1 MKSTLPSEKPEYN
14 TKKHNEKTSNVNY
27 LFPGL
32 KVGVIIPAYN
42 EEMNIG
48 KTLTQIPKNIS
59 DKLNV
64 IVVDDGSSDRTCEI
78 VRDFEVILLKHPRNR
93 GNGAATKT
101 GLDYCRE
108 NMHEIAIILD
118 ADGQHHPKYISD
130 FIKPIM
136 EDTIEFVVGNR
147 FRYYYDMDI
156 NRKLCSKLM
165 TAFYLL
171 FLRKKIADPTNGYRA
186 LSYNLIQDIEF
197 ESEYS
202 LTQEM
207 LFKIIPYYKYKEI
220 PIKVNPRDHGESFI
234 KIKNYLLKIVLLFIK
249 FYIFPKI
256 KRLTHKI
263 LSEDFRNRVKT
274 YYLKT

>member
-1 MKSTLPSEKPEYN
+1 LKTTLPSERSEYN
-14 TKKHNEKTSNVNY
+14 TKKINAKNSETNY

-32 KVGVIIPAYN
+32 KIGIVIPAYN

-48 KTLTQIPKNIS
+48 ETLAQIPKKIS
-59 DKLNV
+59 DNLEI
-64 IVVDDGSSDRTCEI
+64 IVVDDGSSDNTIEEANKFD
-78 VRDFEVILLKHPRNR
+78 VTLLKHPKNR

-101 GLDYCRE
+101 GLEYCKDNE
-108 NMHEIAIILD
+108 FEIAIILD
-118 ADGQHHPKYISD
+118 ADGQHHPKYIGD
-130 FIKPIM
+130 FVKPIM
-136 EDTIEFVVGNR
+136 EDSIEFVIGNR
-147 FRYYYDMDI
+147 FRHYYDMDV

-165 TAFYLL
+165 TAFYFL

-186 LSYNLIQDIEF
+186 LSSKLLQEVEF

-207 LFKIIPYYKYKEI
+207 LFKIVPFYKYKEL
-220 PIKVNPRDHGESFI
+220 PIQVNPRDHGESFI

-256 KRLTHKI
+256 KGLTHKI

>member
-1 MKSTLPSEKPEYN
+1 MPSEKSEYN
-14 TKKHNEKTSNVNY
+14 TKKLNVKTSDTKY

-32 KVGVIIPAYN
+32 KIGVVIPAYN

-48 KTLTQIPKNIS
+48 DTLSQIPKNVS

-64 IVVDDGSSDRTCEI
+64 IVVDDGSSDKTSEKASQFDI
-78 VRDFEVILLKHPRNR
+78 TLLKHPINR

-101 GLDYCRE
+101 GLEFCKE
-108 NMHEIAIILD
+108 KEFEIAIILD

-130 FIKPIM
+130 FVKPIM
-136 EDTIEFVVGNR
+136 EDSIEFVIGNR
-147 FRYYYDMDI
+147 FRYYYDMDK

-165 TAFYLL
+165 TAFYFL
-171 FLRKKIADPTNGYRA
+171 FLHKKIADPTNGYRA
-186 LSYNLIQDIEF
+186 LSSKLIQNIEF
-197 ESEYS
+197 ESDYS

-207 LFKIIPYYKYKEI
+207 LFKIVPFYKYKEI

>member
-1 MKSTLPSEKPEYN
+1 MKTTLPSEKSEYN
-14 TKKHNEKTSNVNY
+14 TKKLNVKTSDTKY

-32 KVGVIIPAYN
+32 KIGVVIPAYN

-48 KTLTQIPKNIS
+48 DTLSQIPKNVS

-64 IVVDDGSSDRTCEI
+64 IVVDDGSSDKTSEKASQFDI
-78 VRDFEVILLKHPRNR
+78 TLLKHPINR

-101 GLDYCRE
+101 GLEFCKE
-108 NMHEIAIILD
+108 KEFKIAIILD

-130 FIKPIM
+130 FVKPIM
-136 EDTIEFVVGNR
+136 EDSIEFVIGNR
-147 FRYYYDMDI
+147 FRYYYDMDK

-165 TAFYLL
+165 TAFYFL
-171 FLRKKIADPTNGYRA
+171 FLHKKIADPTNGYRA
-186 LSYNLIQDIEF
+186 LSSKLIQNIEF
-197 ESEYS
+197 ESDYS

-207 LFKIIPYYKYKEI
+207 LFKIVPFYKYKEI

>member
-1 MKSTLPSEKPEYN
+1 LKTTLPSEKSEYN
-14 TKKHNEKTSNVNY
+14 TKKLNVKTSDTKY

-32 KVGVIIPAYN
+32 KIGVVIPAYN

-48 KTLTQIPKNIS
+48 ETLSQIPKNIS

-64 IVVDDGSSDRTCEI
+64 IVVDDGSSDKTSEMASQFDI
-78 VRDFEVILLKHPRNR
+78 TLLKHPINR

-101 GLDYCRE
+101 GLEFCKE
-108 NMHEIAIILD
+108 KELEIAIILD

-130 FIKPIM
+130 FVKPIM
-136 EDTIEFVVGNR
+136 EDSIEFVIGNR
-147 FRYYYDMDI
+147 FRYYYDMDN

-165 TAFYLL
+165 TAFYFL
-171 FLRKKIADPTNGYRA
+171 FLHKKIADPTNGYRA
-186 LSYNLIQDIEF
+186 LSSKLIQNIEF

-207 LFKIIPYYKYKEI
+207 LFKIVPFYKYKEI

-234 KIKNYLLKIVLLFIK
+234 KLKNYLLKIVLLFIK
-249 FYIFPKI
+249 FYIFTKI

>member
-1 MKSTLPSEKPEYN
+1 LKTRQPYENSGDN
-14 TKKHNEKTSNVNY
+14 TKVLNTQSNNSNY

-32 KVGVIIPAYN
+32 KVGIVIPAYN

-48 KTLTQIPKNIS
+48 DTLSQIPSNIS
-59 DKLNV
+59 DKLDV
-64 IVVDDGSSDRTCEI
+64 IVVDDGSSDNTSEI
-78 VRDFEVILLKHPRNR
+78 ANAYNITLLKHPKNR

-101 GLDYCRE
+101 GLEYCRE
-108 NMHEIAIILD
+108 KKISIAIILD

-130 FIKPIM
+130 FIKPIL
-136 EDTIEFVVGNR
+136 ENSVEFVIGNR
-147 FRYYYDMDI
+147 FRYYYDMDV

-165 TAFYLL
+165 TAFYFL

-186 LSYNLIQDIEF
+186 LSSNLLKDIDF

-207 LFKIIPYYKYKEI
+207 LFKVVPHYKYKEI
-220 PIKVNPRDHGESFI
+220 PIKLNPRDHGESFI

-263 LSEDFRNRVKT
+263 LTEDFRNRVKT

>member
-1 MKSTLPSEKPEYN
+1 M
-14 TKKHNEKTSNVNY
+14 NY
-27 LFPGL
+27 LFPSL
-32 KVGVIIPAYN
+32 KIGIVIPAYN
-42 EEMNIG
+42 EGLNIG
-48 KTLTQIPKNIS
+48 ETLAQVPKKIS
-59 DKLNV
+59 DKLEI
-64 IVVDDGSSDRTCEI
+64 IVVDDGSSDNTSEEANKFDI
-78 VRDFEVILLKHPRNR
+78 TLIKHPKNR

-101 GLDYCRE
+101 GLEYCRE
-108 NMHEIAIILD
+108 NEFEIAIILD
-118 ADGQHHPKYISD
+118 ADGQHDPKYISD

-136 EDTIEFVVGNR
+136 EDSIDFVIGNR
-147 FRYYYDMDI
+147 FRHHYDMDV

-165 TAFYLL
+165 TAFYFL

-186 LSYNLIQDIEF
+186 LSSKLLQEIEF

-207 LFKIIPYYKYKEI
+207 LFKVVPYYKYKEL
-220 PIKVNPRDHGESFI
+220 PIQVNPRDHGESFI

-256 KRLTHKI
+256 KGITHKI

>member
-1 MKSTLPSEKPEYN
+1 MPSEKSEYN
-14 TKKHNEKTSNVNY
+14 TKKLNVKASDTNY

-32 KVGVIIPAYN
+32 KIGVIIPAYN

-48 KTLTQIPKNIS
+48 ETLAQIPENIS
-59 DKLNV
+59 DKLKV
-64 IVVDDGSSDRTCEI
+64 IVVDDGSSDNTIEI
-78 VRDFEVILLKHPRNR
+78 ANQFDITLLKHPKNR

-101 GLDYCRE
+101 GLEYCKE
-108 NMHEIAIILD
+108 NDLEIAIILD

-130 FIKPIM
+130 FIKLIM
-136 EDTIEFVVGNR
+136 EGSIEFVIGNR
-147 FRYYYDMDI
+147 FRHYYDMDP

-165 TAFYLL
+165 TAFYFL

-186 LSYNLIQDIEF
+186 LSSKLIQNIEF

-207 LFKIIPYYKYKEI
+207 LFKIVPFYKYKEI